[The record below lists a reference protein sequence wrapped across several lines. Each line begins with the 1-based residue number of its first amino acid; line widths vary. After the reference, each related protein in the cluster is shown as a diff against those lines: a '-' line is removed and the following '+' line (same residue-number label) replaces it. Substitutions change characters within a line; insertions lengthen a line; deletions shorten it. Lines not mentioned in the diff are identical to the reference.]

1 MKISE
6 IMSENN
12 IVLKARANNKRQLLQ
27 QVAAKA
33 AEITKADERSIFDA
47 LLERENLGST
57 GFGDRIAIPHCRL
70 SGIDHVHGILFK
82 LSAPID
88 FQSVDNKPV
97 DIVFAL
103 FSPEDRGA
111 DHLTALAKVSR
122 ILKEETN
129 LKKIRSTE
137 NEMEIFSILDLA

>member
-27 QVAAKA
+27 QVATKA
-33 AEITKADERSIFDA
+33 AELTKADERCIFDA

-70 SGIDHVHGILFK
+70 SGIDHVYGILFK

-88 FQSVDNKPV
+88 FQAIDNKPV

-129 LKKIRSTE
+129 IKKIRSTE
-137 NEMEIFSILDLA
+137 NAMEIFSILDLA